1 MTENKD
7 FTQKFSQK
15 TLDQIF
21 PPEKTDAFFEAM
33 LGDASEGAY
42 DIRLIYQGMQM
53 NTLQFAFELTQRPNK
68 CLACSVTYGLPQV
81 FKRHRIID
89 TENIVKQIEG
99 IIGNDRMLSWEL
111 QPTLPIDQHV
121 HLVPLHITIN

>member
-42 DIRLIYQGMQM
+42 DIRLIYQGIQM

-89 TENIVKQIEG
+89 TENIVKQIEA

>member
-42 DIRLIYQGMQM
+42 DIRLIYQGIQR

-89 TENIVKQIEG
+89 TENIVKQIEA

>member
-89 TENIVKQIEG
+89 TENIVKQIEA